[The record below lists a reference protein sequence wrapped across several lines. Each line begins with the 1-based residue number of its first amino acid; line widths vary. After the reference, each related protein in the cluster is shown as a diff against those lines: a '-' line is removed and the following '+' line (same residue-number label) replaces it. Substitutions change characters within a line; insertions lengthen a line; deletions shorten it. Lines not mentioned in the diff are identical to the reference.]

1 MIAVRIGNCDKGGR
15 PNGKQVGLCYMIGY
29 LKGELTEIRESY
41 VVIEVGNIGYEVSLP
56 SSSIL
61 ELPGKGS
68 IVKLYTYLHVR
79 EDAIGL
85 YGFLTKDDLEMFK
98 LLITVNGIGPRGAL
112 GILSTISADDI
123 RFAVLAEDA
132 MTIAKAPGI
141 GNKTASKLILE
152 LKDKFKL
159 ETAFEQKLMN
169 QEEKRA
175 GSGIYGLKEEAIQA
189 LTVLGYSASDALKIV
204 NQVDITEDMTS
215 EQLLKL
221 CLKKM

>member
-1 MIAVRIGNCDKGGR
+1 
-15 PNGKQVGLCYMIGY
+15 MIGY
-29 LKGELTEIRESY
+29 LKGELTEIKESY
-41 VVIEVGNIGYEVSLP
+41 VVIEVGNIGYEVALP
-56 SSSIL
+56 SSAIL

-68 IVKLYTYLHVR
+68 TVKLYTYLHVR

-85 YGFLTKDDLEMFK
+85 FGFLTKDDLEMFK

-112 GILSTISADDI
+112 GILSFITADDI

-132 MTIAKAPGI
+132 KTIAKAPGI

-159 ETAFEQKLMN
+159 ETAFEQKMMN
-169 QEEKRA
+169 QAEQQA
-175 GSGIYGLKEEAIQA
+175 GSGIYSLKEEAIQA
-189 LTVLGYSASDALKIV
+189 LTVLGYSSSDALKIV
-204 NQVDITEDMTS
+204 NQVEITEDMTS